1 LIHPLQ
7 QLNEHHGYCIPRRAI
22 TEFSTVERKF
32 PHAITDF
39 STLQSSPLN
48 LRNRYA
54 LLDRIF
60 GMNERGGGEVA

>member
-1 LIHPLQ
+1 M
-7 QLNEHHGYCIPRRAI
+7 
-22 TEFSTVERKF
+22 EFSTVERKF

-39 STLQSSPLN
+39 FALQSSPLN

-60 GMNERGGGEVA
+60 GMNERGGGGVA